1 MVAPGIRTEEWI
13 VTLQVSS
20 EVQKLLAEQM
30 ATGRFADA
38 NDVLLDALKRQQQLQ
53 EGEFHDDWP
62 AIQEALDDIAAGDQG
77 RPAEEVFAELR
88 RKHSL

>member
-1 MVAPGIRTEEWI
+1 M
-13 VTLQVSS
+13 TLQVSS

-30 ATGRFADA
+30 ATGRFADP
-38 NDVLLDALKRQQQLQ
+38 NDVLLDALKRQRQGQ
-53 EGEFHDDWP
+53 EDDSEDDWP

>member
-1 MVAPGIRTEEWI
+1 M
-13 VTLQVSS
+13 QVSP
-20 EVQKLLAEQM
+20 EVQKLVAEQL
-30 ATGRFADA
+30 ATGRFADP
-38 NDVLLDALKRQQQLQ
+38 NDVLLDALKRQRQSQA
-53 EGEFHDDWP
+53 GEEQFEDDWP